1 MGTSIR
7 NHLPAIA
14 AACILAACAAGPVAH
29 TELRADGSRAA
40 AGALVDGLQEGE
52 WTFWHPNGCE
62 SARGSYA
69 KDVRTGA
76 WTHWHDNGAL
86 RMRGSYAGERQVGPW
101 EFWYPNGALQCRG
114 AFADG
119 REHGP
124 WVHGHDNG
132 AVAQRGLYVHGKR
145 ALQWE
150 QFDALGRLVA
160 RGSWF
165 DDQPVGPWSQW
176 SADGAEQQ
184 LQYPVPQGIEQVVE
198 RWDDGTVKREGFV
211 KDGLPHGPW
220 LTRHRNGAPRAFVLF
235 AQGVPAGELTT
246 WREDGTELAQGTV
259 AGASLTGRWRVRQT
273 DGVET
278 ELDAALESRAPWDRT
293 WSEGSVV
300 AAQPPLAVAARWLD
314 ELASPR
320 IAAPVAAAPV
330 AQPRAAR
337 ALPHDPAGPQAPAAQ
352 ASPQPREEAPTDPG
366 AWTVR
371 ERDEL
376 DVFRRYY
383 RDGRLPR
390 RSGAADRYGGSAAS
404 ATLGSGDAS
413 LVDTIVGKALPVTS
427 FPAADGA
434 RLDLASLRGK
444 RVLFVV
450 LRGFTSQVCVYCF
463 AQTAELAPL
472 AKRWK
477 ELDCEVVVMFPG
489 SRSRMQAFQQACA
502 SEFGDTA
509 PPWHM
514 VYDPD
519 LALAQALGLKGNL
532 ARPASFVLDREGIVR
547 HAYVAES
554 IDNTADRP
562 PATKLL
568 EWVEAVR

>member
-14 AACILAACAAGPVAH
+14 AACILAACASAPVAH
-29 TELRADGSRAA
+29 TELRADGSREA
-40 AGALVDGLQEGE
+40 AGTLVDGLQEGE
-52 WTFWHPNGCE
+52 WTYWHPNGRE
-62 SARGSYA
+62 SARGSYT
-69 KDVRTGA
+69 KDVRSGT
-76 WTHWHDNGAL
+76 WTHWHENGAL

-101 EFWYPNGALQCRG
+101 EFFHPNGALQCRG
-114 AFADG
+114 AFEAG

-124 WVHGHDNG
+124 WVHGHENG
-132 AVAQRGLYVHGKR
+132 AVAQRGLYAHGKR
-145 ALQWE
+145 MLQWE
-150 QFDALGRLVA
+150 QFDASGRLVT
-160 RGSWF
+160 RGSWYE
-165 DDQPVGPWSQW
+165 DQPVGSWSQW
-176 SADGAEQQ
+176 SPRGAEQQ
-184 LQYPVPQGIEQVVE
+184 LQYPVPPGMEHVVE
-198 RWDDGTVKREGFV
+198 RWDDGTVKREGFL
-211 KDGLPHGPW
+211 KDGVPHGPW
-220 LTRHRNGAPRAFVLF
+220 LTRHHNGTPRAFVSF

-259 AGASLTGRWRVRQT
+259 AGASLTGRWRVRQA
-273 DGVET
+273 DGAET
-278 ELDAALESRAPWDRT
+278 GVDAALEPRAPWDRT
-293 WSEGSVV
+293 WSEGSVA
-300 AAQPPLAVAARWLD
+300 AAQTPLAVAGRWLD

-320 IAAPVAAAPV
+320 IATPVAPAV
-330 AQPRAAR
+330 AAR
-337 ALPHDPAGPQAPAAQ
+337 TVELDAA
-352 ASPQPREEAPTDPG
+352 PQPREEAPTDPG
-366 AWTVR
+366 AWTVSER
-371 ERDEL
+371 EEL
-376 DVFRRYY
+376 DVLRRYY

-390 RSGAADRYGGSAAS
+390 RSGAADRYGGSAGA
-404 ATLGSGDAS
+404 ATLGSGDDA
-413 LVDTIVGKALPVTS
+413 LEGGIVGKALPVTS
-427 FPAADGA
+427 FPAADGT

-472 AKRWK
+472 AKRWR

-509 PPWHM
+509 PPWRM

-519 LALAQALGLKGNL
+519 LELAQALGLQGNL

-554 IDNTADRP
+554 AENAADRP
-562 PATKLL
+562 SAAKLL